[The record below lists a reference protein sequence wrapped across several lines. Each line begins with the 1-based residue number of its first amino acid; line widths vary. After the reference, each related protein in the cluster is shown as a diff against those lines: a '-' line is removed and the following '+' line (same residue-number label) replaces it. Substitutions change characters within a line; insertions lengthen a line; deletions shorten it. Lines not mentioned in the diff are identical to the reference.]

1 VVYSLRAVRIPGGNT
16 MRVALALTLSL
27 FAAPASFAAN
37 GHDAGNGGGHHGSGG
52 FKEAP
57 EPLTLL
63 GLAVGAGGIA
73 LLRRRRSS

>member
-1 VVYSLRAVRIPGGNT
+1 

-27 FAAPASFAAN
+27 FAAPASFAEN
-37 GHDAGNGGGHHGSGG
+37 SHGGNGAGHHGSGG